1 MWTSLEQVLFP
12 EVRILDKTKR
22 WNRTHGEAIMTT
34 RTWLSMVAVGLL
46 FILPHAAAA
55 QDLATQLTG
64 VWKLTSLVVKQLDAG
79 ATTPLF
85 GERPGGVALFTRG
98 GHFTWGFVDDGR
110 KAPAGPIPSD
120 VERVAL
126 YNTSAFGSGTY
137 RVEGSTVSLRYDSS
151 WNQSWTGTERKA
163 QMQVSGKTL
172 TWTSPPFKTLD
183 GKDVISIS
191 TLERVE

>member
-1 MWTSLEQVLFP
+1 M
-12 EVRILDKTKR
+12 RR
-22 WNRTHGEAIMTT
+22 RH
-34 RTWLSMVAVGLL
+34 
-46 FILPHAAAA
+46 
-55 QDLATQLTG
+55 
-64 VWKLTSLVVKQLDAG
+64 
-79 ATTPLF
+79 F

-172 TWTSPPFKTLD
+172 TWTSPPFKALD

>member
-1 MWTSLEQVLFP
+1 
-12 EVRILDKTKR
+12 
-22 WNRTHGEAIMTT
+22 MTT
-34 RTWLSMVAVGLL
+34 RTRLSMVTVGLL

-64 VWKLTSLVVKQLDAG
+64 VWKLTSSMVKQLDTG
-79 ATTPLF
+79 ATAPLF
-85 GERPGGVALFTRG
+85 GERPGGVAVFTRG
-98 GHFTWGFVDDGR
+98 GHFTWGWVGDGR

-172 TWTSPPFKTLD
+172 TWTSPPFKSLD
-183 GKDVISIS
+183 GKDVIAIS